1 MDDLL
6 FGAFMNSVVM
16 LVQGFQEA
24 DSKTGLIGCA
34 KVLAKEINAC
44 ERECRGSRGVPDWC
58 QTMVRA
64 RSQVKGREKGGLGG
78 S

>member
-1 MDDLL
+1 MDGLL

-24 DSKTGLIGCA
+24 DSKAGLIGCA
-34 KVLAKEINAC
+34 KVLAKEISAC
-44 ERECRGSRGVPDWC
+44 ERECGGSRGIPERC

-64 RSQVKGREKGGLGG
+64 PSQVKGREKEGLGG